1 MPISPKQNPPQL
13 PPPPNTQ
20 RPPTDTRQKPPRR
33 VPRPLA
39 PPGQHPSSA
48 PSPPRSPDHPRGQV
62 PPPVPSSP
70 YGRTLAEA
78 YADAHSHPHPHP
90 HPSTSRTP
98 SHAAWR
104 PDGHAREKKPIF
116 DWITR
121 KLTTARRTTISS
133 HSTQYAA
140 GERREKRSR
149 LASMPRARGLGLS
162 NTASHDSQRKREIS
176 MPPMT
181 RADTLPSVSFSL
193 DSAANTVERD
203 RRREA
208 NNPYPSL
215 PLSLAAGHNRHNRH
229 LDAGA
234 EDTTGMSMFS
244 GTVSLSGEGSMRE
257 TEEEGGN
264 YSRRSSRSAPF
275 ERDTHYS
282 AVSGHGG
289 SDWPADDDA
298 SLRPFPPS
306 ARGSPTQSSF
316 LSRSTSVVY
325 HKHLRAST
333 LYSASSDGA
342 DLDGRDNEDGDAEDG
357 DESSGRRVG
366 RRRISRDGSTS
377 TKPTTCISYDSGL
390 GVAHI
395 AHASI
400 PPAAPSTASHT
411 TPVFPI
417 ISPPVS
423 PQPPPI
429 PNDPLV
435 HAPPHTP
442 HHPSYNPH
450 PSSSPDPNA
459 STLTLAS
466 SSFALPPPP
475 GQRRS
480 DRPSSLV
487 TSPSI
492 ITWAEPTSAPLSP
505 PYPATGDRPLSV
517 RTSTSYAHSLGTG
530 GGHLSLHAPSIS
542 MSLRGLRGIGGAGPS
557 GGFDGRADGDA
568 SVRAVRRKGSWESNE
583 SGWSWRGAAAAA
595 VAQGQGP
602 ASVTERDGTEL
613 ERVLESP
620 RVIDVK

>member
-1 MPISPKQNPPQL
+1 MPISPKPNPARL
-13 PPPPNTQ
+13 PSTSSAP
-20 RPPTDTRQKPPRR
+20 RPPTDADQKPRRR

-39 PPGQHPSSA
+39 PPGQHSSSA
-48 PSPPRSPDHPRGQV
+48 PSPPASSDGPGGQV

-78 YADAHSHPHPHP
+78 YADAHSHPHP
-90 HPSTSRTP
+90 STSRTP
-98 SHAAWR
+98 FHGAWR
-104 PDGHAREKKPIF
+104 SDGQTKDREKKPIF

-121 KLTTARRTTISS
+121 KLTTARRTTLSNGAQEA
-133 HSTQYAA
+133 T
-140 GERREKRSR
+140 GERRDKRSR

-215 PLSLAAGHNRHNRH
+215 PLHLAAGHNRQNRH
-229 LDAGA
+229 LDTGA

-244 GTVSLSGEGSMRE
+244 GTISLSGEGSLRE
-257 TEEEGGN
+257 TEEDGGN
-264 YSRRSSRSAPF
+264 YSRRSSRSAPTD
-275 ERDTHYS
+275 RDAHY
-282 AVSGHGG
+282 AAASGRVEG
-289 SDWPADDDA
+289 DWPADDDA

-316 LSRSTSVVY
+316 RSRSTSALY
-325 HKHLRAST
+325 HRHLRAST

-342 DLDGRDNEDGDAEDG
+342 DLEGRDNEDADAEDG
-357 DESSGRRVG
+357 DESSERRIG

-395 AHASI
+395 AHALT
-400 PPAAPSTASHT
+400 PPAASGTNPNT

-417 ISPPVS
+417 LSPSTS
-423 PQPPPI
+423 PQPPPL
-429 PNDPLV
+429 PDDVLV
-435 HAPPHTP
+435 HAPTHTP
-442 HHPSYNPH
+442 HHPAYNPH

-466 SSFALPPPP
+466 SSFALPAPP
-475 GQRRS
+475 GQRRG

-505 PYPATGDRPLSV
+505 PYPSTGDRPTSV
-517 RTSTSYAHSLGTG
+517 RTSNSYAHSLGTG

-542 MSLRGLRGIGGAGPS
+542 MSLRGLRGIGGAGPG

-602 ASVTERDGTEL
+602 TSVNERDGTEL

-620 RVIDVK
+620 SVIDVK